1 MEKSTIRRKIISL
14 LKEIFEDEKNL
25 DLIPNSLSIDDKI
38 QMLTSES
45 MLALIVVTSIE
56 DEFEIEFEDDE
67 IDVNFFSGLNSIV
80 EVNERYI
87 TQAQYD

>member
-80 EVNERYI
+80 EVTERYI
-87 TQAQYD
+87 KQAQYD